1 MWSTTLLMPVDY
13 RHQWFTRPT
22 FLKLNYTGSMFN
34 NSLNFLQII
43 EVVGCWGIFLF
54 LIRFI
59 SKRKHLLRTLLR
71 LEGLILIIFM
81 LLSQLRIVSNF
92 YNFLLIFLS
101 LVACEGAL
109 GLSLLVLIVRNYSRD
124 YFKSINSLKC

>member
-1 MWSTTLLMPVDY
+1 
-13 RHQWFTRPT
+13 
-22 FLKLNYTGSMFN
+22 MFN

-54 LIRFI
+54 LISFI
-59 SKRKHLLRTLLR
+59 SKRKHLLSTLLS
-71 LEGLILIIFM
+71 LEGLMLMIFM
-81 LLSQLRIVSNF
+81 LLSQLSIVSNF

-109 GLSLLVLIVRNYSRD
+109 GLSLLVLIVRNYSSD
-124 YFKSINSLKC
+124 YFKSMNSLKC